1 MRISSQLLL
10 TFLLNACWQIPLIAG
25 LAALGAKLLR
35 TSTARYRHLLW
46 VGALFLSLLVPLV
59 TTTRMSTDLV
69 LTSSTTVN
77 TDAPEL
83 AAPLLVDNKFAPTAT
98 ATSQWWS
105 FQLSRSLALAL
116 LVLYFSFLI
125 FRAIKLAKAWYTT
138 RAIRRSAVEIGPNE
152 HVAQTVE
159 KCSTAI
165 PMNSRPVSVLR
176 SETVPVPVT
185 IGVTQPVIIL
195 PGELLREGNS
205 ELITSAI
212 GHEFVHIAR
221 RDYVLNF
228 IYEILYLPIS
238 FNPAAALIRRRIKQ
252 TRELFCDEMVA
263 ERILS
268 PEVYARS
275 LVKLASSAP
284 PLRRLS
290 LTTTVGI
297 ADADILE
304 ARIMSLLK
312 RPTKNPRSRRL
323 LLFASA
329 LLLIVPCV
337 AAASFAIRFDVETN
351 AQEPAQQEKEAT
363 EKRRELEI
371 VKRAAA
377 NEEDLKRAIAND
389 LQLAQQD
396 KESTEKRL
404 EMLKRSSAN
413 EEEFKR
419 AIANDPQ
426 LRGELEERQRHQ
438 AIELEMKSLMQ
449 ATLVKLAR
457 VPMDQAIQIA
467 TSQSPG
473 KVLQCSLVG
482 EHWEAPGKLANDG
495 QVLYHV
501 VVLPENTTDGVIIHV
516 LVNAIDGTIL
526 KTEKELPRKMRSP
539 QP

>member
-25 LAALGAKLLR
+25 LAALGAKLLG

-59 TTTRMSTDLV
+59 TTMRMSTELV

-77 TDAPEL
+77 TDAPGL
-83 AAPLLVDNKFAPTAT
+83 AAPLLFNNKFAPTST

-105 FQLSRSLALAL
+105 FQLSRSLALSL
-116 LVLYFSFLI
+116 LVLYCLFLI

-152 HVAQTVE
+152 EIAQTVE
-159 KCSTAI
+159 KCGTAI

-185 IGVTQPVIIL
+185 IGLTQPVIIL

-221 RDYVLNF
+221 RDYVLNL
-228 IYEILYLPIS
+228 IYEVLYLPIS

-323 LLFASA
+323 LLFAA
-329 LLLIVPCV
+329 AVLLIVPCV
-337 AAASFAIRFDVETN
+337 AAASFAMRFDVETN
-351 AQEPAQQEKEAT
+351 AQEPVQQEKEAT
-363 EKRRELEI
+363 EKRLEML
-371 VKRAAA
+371 KRAAA
-377 NEEDLKRAIAND
+377 DEDDLKRAITND
-389 LQLAQQD
+389 LQLAQQE

-482 EHWEAPGKLANDG
+482 EHWEAPGKLAKDG

-526 KTEKELPRKMRSP
+526 RTEKELPRKMRSP